1 MAFRYQRVYLIDKT
15 FLRMCAVSRRVIFW
29 GSLMLVVPGIL
40 STCDPTNRAE
50 NKKGLGG
57 NFT

>member
-1 MAFRYQRVYLIDKT
+1 MAFRYQRVYLIDRN
-15 FLRMCAVSRRVIFW
+15 FLRMCAVPRRVIFW
-29 GSLMLVVPGIL
+29 SSLMLVVLGIL

-57 NFT
+57 NVT